1 MHADVCLLRGLETE
15 VQVRV
20 VVTSHVVHSEPA
32 TTSCRLTTSKTYT
45 VSMQRTT
52 SGGGILQTK
61 KQMSTGGN
69 VSNKPPRE
77 RITEA
82 S

>member
-20 VVTSHVVHSEPA
+20 VVTSHVVHSEPVK
-32 TTSCRLTTSKTYT
+32 TSCRLTTSKTYT
-45 VSMQRTT
+45 VSMHKNTPE
-52 SGGGILQTK
+52 GGILQTK
-61 KQMSTGGN
+61 KHMSTCGN